1 MPIRQPIVCV
11 LGHVDTGKTLL
22 LDKIRKTSVQAR
34 EVGGIT
40 QHIGASFFPVET
52 LRQLVGPLLSMVKA
66 EIEIPGLLII
76 DTPGHEAFTN
86 LRRRGGSVADIA
98 ILVIDVLRGFEA
110 QTYECIEI
118 LKARKTPFLVAANK
132 IDRIPGWKSYP
143 DTPFMKVYQLQD
155 PYVRE
160 DLDNRLYDII
170 GVFSRLGFRAD
181 RFDMIRDF
189 TKTIAIVPTS
199 AKTGEGLTELL
210 MVLVGLTQQYLRSR
224 LQTTEGAAKG
234 TVLEVKEEPGLG
246 LTVNTIIYDGV
257 LQRDN
262 LIVVGGKERPIVTRV
277 RAILVPK
284 PLDEIRDP
292 RDKFSSV
299 DSVSAA
305 AGVKI
310 VAPDLEGALA
320 GAPLYAVPQGEEL
333 DRYVRLV
340 SEEVERI
347 RIATDVDGV
356 VLKADTLGSLEA
368 IAENLRKNNVPIR
381 LADVGDVSKRDV
393 TEASV
398 VKEHEPLYGV
408 ILAFNVKVLSDAE
421 EEALNKG
428 VQIFREK
435 IIYHLIENYLSWL
448 KMQHEAKIEEEFEKL
463 VKPGKIRVLEGYIF
477 RRAKPAIFG
486 VEILAGRIKPKYA
499 LVRAED
505 GKDLGEIQQIQ
516 EKGQALS
523 EAKQGTQVAIS
534 MDKPIV
540 GRHIFEKDILYVK
553 VPEADAK
560 ALLTKFMDKLTVEEQ
575 EALNEYVTVMRKK
588 TSFWAV

>member
-40 QHIGASFFPVET
+40 QHIGASFFPTDT
-52 LRQLVGPLLSMVKA
+52 LKQIVGSMLSTVKA

-132 IDRIPGWKSYP
+132 IDRLPGWKSYL
-143 DTPFMKVYQLQD
+143 DTPFMKAYQLQD
-155 PYVRE
+155 QYVRE
-160 DLDNRLYDII
+160 DLDTRLYDII

-181 RFDMIRDF
+181 RFDKIRDF

-199 AKTGEGLTELL
+199 AKTGEGITELL
-210 MVLVGLTQQYLRSR
+210 MVLIGLTQQYLKKR
-224 LQTTEGAAKG
+224 LQTTEGPAKG

-246 LTVNTIIYDGV
+246 LTINTIIYEGTLHGED
-257 LQRDN
+257 
-262 LIVVGGKERPIVTRV
+262 LIVVGGKEKPIVTRI

-310 VAPDLEGALA
+310 VAPELEGALA
-320 GAPLYAVPQGEEL
+320 GAPLYAVPQGEDAEK
-333 DRYVRLV
+333 YVRLV

-347 RIATDVDGV
+347 RIVTNVEGV
-356 VLKADTLGSLEA
+356 ILKADTLGSLEA
-368 IAENLRKNNVPIR
+368 IAEILKRNNVLIR

-393 TEASV
+393 TEASI
-398 VKEHEPLYGV
+398 VKAHEPLYGA
-408 ILAFNVKVLSDAE
+408 ILAFNVKILPDAE
-421 EEALNKG
+421 EEAKNNG

-435 IIYHLIENYLSWL
+435 IIYHLIENYLYWL
-448 KMQHEAKIEEEFEKL
+448 KTQQEAKIEEEFEK
-463 VKPGKIRVLEGYIF
+463 VIKPGKIRVLEGYVF
-477 RRAKPAIFG
+477 RRARPAIFG
-486 VEILAGRIKPKYA
+486 VEVLAGRIKPRYA
-499 LVRAED
+499 LVRGED

-516 EKGQALS
+516 EKGAALS
-523 EAKQGTQVAIS
+523 EAKQGMQVAIS
-534 MDKPIV
+534 MDKPMF
-540 GRHIFEKDILYVK
+540 GRHFFEKDILYVK

-560 ALLTKFMDKLTVEEQ
+560 ALLTKFMDKLTAEEQ
-575 EALNEYVTVMRKK
+575 EALNEYVTIMKK
-588 TSFWAV
+588 RTPFWAT